1 MTARTRIKTAL
12 ASLAM
17 LATAFAASAQ
27 EFPIKPITLIVPWP
41 AGGPTDVG
49 VRAMAEIAG
58 KHLGQPIIIENK
70 SGGAGTVGPATMA
83 ATAKPDGYTIA
94 QMPITVYRLPM
105 MQNTTWTADDFTY
118 IVHLTGY
125 TFAAMAH
132 VDTPFKT
139 WQDVLDYAKKNPGK
153 ITYATSGAG
162 SSLHLGMEMMAEKS
176 GVKFTHVPFKGAAEV
191 NAAVAGGH
199 TMMAAGGLSVKPM
212 VDAGKVRLLNVWT
225 EKRLKS
231 VPDLPTLKEL
241 GYPWVFDSPWGIAG
255 PKGMDPK
262 VVAKIHDAFKKAIED
277 EAVVATLERFEMVP
291 NYKNSADYKAAVAEQ
306 VKMEEELLKR
316 IGMYKKQ

>member
-1 MTARTRIKTAL
+1 
-12 ASLAM
+12 
-17 LATAFAASAQ
+17 
-27 EFPIKPITLIVPWP
+27 
-41 AGGPTDVG
+41 
-49 VRAMAEIAG
+49 
-58 KHLGQPIIIENK
+58 
-70 SGGAGTVGPATMA
+70 MA

-105 MQNTTWTADDFTY
+105 MQNTTWSANDFTY

-139 WQDVLDYAKKNPGK
+139 WQDVLDYAKANPGK

-212 VDAGKVRLLNVWT
+212 VDAGQGTPAERLDGETAEVRSRT
-225 EKRLKS
+225 ADPAGTRLP
-231 VPDLPTLKEL
+231 VGVRFTVGHRRLE
-241 GYPWVFDSPWGIAG
+241 
-255 PKGMDPK
+255 GMNPK
-262 VVAKIHDAFKKAIED
+262 VVAETARRVQEGDRGRGSRRNPR
-277 EAVVATLERFEMVP
+277 AVR
-291 NYKNSADYKAAVAEQ
+291 DGAELQ
-306 VKMEEELLKR
+306 EQR
-316 IGMYKKQ
+316 

>member
-1 MTARTRIKTAL
+1 MRIKTVL

-17 LATAFAASAQ
+17 FATAFAASAQ
-27 EFPIKPITLIVPWP
+27 DFPIRPITLIVPFP

-49 VRAMAEIAG
+49 VRAMAEVAA
-58 KHLGQPIIIENK
+58 KHLGQPIIVENK
-70 SGGAGTVGPATMA
+70 AGGAGTVGPATMA
-83 ATAKPDGYTIA
+83 ATARPDGYTIA

-132 VDTPFKT
+132 VDTGFKS
-139 WQDVLDYAKKNPGK
+139 WQDVIDYARKNPGK

-176 GVKFTHVPFKGAAEV
+176 GIKFTHVPFKGAAEV

-212 VDAGKVRLLNVWT
+212 VEAGKVVLLNVWT

-231 VPDLPTLKEL
+231 VPELPTLKEL

-262 VVAKIHDAFKKAIED
+262 VVARIHDAFKKAIED
-277 EAVVATLERFEMVP
+277 EGVVATLERFEMVP

-306 VKMEEELLKR
+306 VKTEEALLRR
-316 IGMYKKQ
+316 IGMYKKE

>member
-1 MTARTRIKTAL
+1 
-12 ASLAM
+12 
-17 LATAFAASAQ
+17 
-27 EFPIKPITLIVPWP
+27 
-41 AGGPTDVG
+41 
-49 VRAMAEIAG
+49 MAEVAA
-58 KHLGQPIIIENK
+58 KHLGQPIIVENK
-70 SGGAGTVGPATMA
+70 AGGAGTVGPATMA

-105 MQNTTWTADDFTY
+105 MQNTTWSADDFTY

-132 VDTPFKT
+132 ADTPFRT
-139 WQDVLDYAKKNPGK
+139 WQDVIDYAKANPGK

-212 VDAGKVRLLNVWT
+212 VDAGRVRLLNVWT
-225 EKRLKS
+225 AKRLKS
-231 VPDLPTLKEL
+231 VPDLPTLREL

-255 PKGMDPK
+255 PKGMDPNI
-262 VVAKIHDAFKKAIED
+262 VAKLHDAFKRAIED
-277 EAVVATLERFEMVP
+277 EGVVEILERYEMVP
-291 NYKNSADYKAAVAEQ
+291 NYKNASDYKASVAEQ
-306 VKMEEELLKR
+306 ITMEEELLKR
-316 IGMYKKQ
+316 IGMYKKD

>member
-1 MTARTRIKTAL
+1 MLIKTAL

-17 LATAFAASAQ
+17 LVAAFAASAP
-27 EFPIKPITLIVPWP
+27 EFPVKPITLIVPWP

-49 VRAMAEIAG
+49 VRAMAEIAA
-58 KHLGQPIIIENK
+58 KHLGQPIIVENK
-70 SGGAGTVGPATMA
+70 AGGTGTVGPATMA

-199 TMMAAGGLSVKPM
+199 TMMAAGGLSIKPM

-277 EAVVATLERFEMVP
+277 EGVVATLERYEMVP

-306 VKMEEELLKR
+306 IKIEEDLLKR